1 MKIYI
6 IVLVFLTLQIHAFC
20 QKLELRPSIGWGHG
34 FGHNYEIKTN
44 DNNTPYT
51 VIFDKPFK
59 PSIELPQLGFMIDF
73 NYKNKWI
80 ISLGRMH
87 GKTELKSTINGAT
100 HSAALIQKWG
110 GEFLYST
117 YNYKNKFRSFVIC
130 GIYYANNS
138 NFDYNASKTEF
149 ATIDATGKTITRSYD
164 TSINVRKH
172 GTTLNAGVR
181 FAFYNVKKSR
191 ERLSLT
197 LNYDF
202 GLNNLWTYKNIFEYE
217 YTTKYVHAY
226 STSKGNQIKIYIS
239 KPINLYDFKK
249 TN

>member
-51 VIFDKPFK
+51 VTFDKPFK

-110 GEFLYST
+110 GNFYTQLIIIKTNLEVL
-117 YNYKNKFRSFVIC
+117 SFV
-130 GIYYANNS
+130 
-138 NFDYNASKTEF
+138 EF
-149 ATIDATGKTITRSYD
+149 TMQIIQILIIMLAK
-164 TSINVRKH
+164 
-172 GTTLNAGVR
+172 LNLQLLMQLEKQLLEVMI
-181 FAFYNVKKSR
+181 
-191 ERLSLT
+191 LQLM
-197 LNYDF
+197 
-202 GLNNLWTYKNIFEYE
+202 FESM
-217 YTTKYVHAY
+217 V
-226 STSKGNQIKIYIS
+226 
-239 KPINLYDFKK
+239 LY
-249 TN
+249 